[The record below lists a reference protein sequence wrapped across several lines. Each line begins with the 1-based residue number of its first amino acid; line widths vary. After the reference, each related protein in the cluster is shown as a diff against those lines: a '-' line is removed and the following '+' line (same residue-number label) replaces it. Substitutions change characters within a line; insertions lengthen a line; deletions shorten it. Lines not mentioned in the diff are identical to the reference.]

1 MAATV
6 RCPICKK
13 EVGLDDPNMPFC
25 SDRCRI
31 IDLGNWA
38 SEKYVISTPAK
49 SNELEETGNADEQA
63 EGTRQ

>member
-6 RCPICKK
+6 RCPICKN
-13 EVGLDDPNMPFC
+13 EVGFGEPNMPFC
-25 SDRCRI
+25 SERCRM